1 MIVIDGDYPMAY
13 GAMVLNRDLTMPI
26 DRIRSIAEDRGT
38 MACLPEMRR
47 GRVAA
52 AIVKICQRVQRGDC
66 PLPGHRSGEQAYAA
80 ARADLAYYQILETRG
95 HARILRT
102 GDDLQQHIRQWSTQD
117 STDDLPV
124 GFILGIEGADSIL
137 WPEQVHDWRDA
148 GVRVVGLAHYGVSAW
163 CHGTGTGTDGGLFAG
178 ADKLLREMDGAG
190 MILDVTHAS
199 DCSNEE
205 SLELFGGRVI
215 ATHHNCRT
223 LVPGERQLPDHL
235 VQAIIQREG
244 VVGVSMDTWMLYR
257 PGIDWSNIPPDRR
270 SLFPQESITLNDV
283 ADHVDHI
290 CQLAGN
296 SRHAAIG
303 GDTDG
308 QGGCEGAPADVDT
321 VADYGKLADVLSQRG
336 YSADD
341 VENIMFRNWL
351 RVFSVGMLDN
361 EEAGNQ

>member
-13 GAMVLNRDLTMPI
+13 GAMVLNRDLTLPI
-26 DRIRSIAEDRGT
+26 DGIRSVAEDRGT
-38 MACLPEMRR
+38 MSCLPKMRC

-52 AIVKICQRVQRGDC
+52 AVVKICQRVQRGDC

-95 HARILRT
+95 HVRILRT
-102 GDDLQQHIRQWSTQD
+102 RHDLQQHIDQWSTQEN
-117 STDDLPV
+117 TEDLPV
-124 GFILGIEGADSIL
+124 GLILGIEGADSIL
-137 WPEQVHDWRDA
+137 WPEQVHDWREV
-148 GVRVVGLAHYGVSAW
+148 GVRVVSLAHYGMSAW
-163 CHGTGTGTDGGLFAG
+163 CHGTGTGTEGGLFAG
-178 ADKLLREMDGAG
+178 ADKLLREMEDAG

-199 DCSNEE
+199 DRSNEE
-205 SLELFGGRVI
+205 SLEQFGGRVI

-235 VQAIIQREG
+235 LHAIIQRDG

-257 PGIDWSNIPPDRR
+257 AGIDWSNIPPDRR
-270 SLFPQESITLNDV
+270 ALFPREAITLNDV

-321 VADYGKLADVLSQRG
+321 VADYGKLADVLMQRG

-341 VENIMFRNWL
+341 VENVMFKNWL
-351 RVFSVGMLDN
+351 RVLSAGMLDN
-361 EEAGNQ
+361 EEANN

>member
-13 GAMVLNRDLTMPI
+13 GAMVLNRDLTLPI
-26 DRIRSIAEDRGT
+26 AAIRSVAEDRGT
-38 MACLPEMRR
+38 MSCLPAMRC

-52 AIVKICQRVQRGDC
+52 AVVKICQRVQRGDC

-95 HARILRT
+95 HVRILRT
-102 GDDLQQHIRQWSTQD
+102 RGNLQQHIEQWATSESTED
-117 STDDLPV
+117 FPV
-124 GFILGIEGADSIL
+124 GLILGIEGADSIL
-137 WPEQVHDWRDA
+137 WPEQVHEWREV
-148 GVRVVGLAHYGVSAW
+148 GVRVVSLAHYGMSAW
-163 CHGTGTGTDGGLFAG
+163 CHGTGTGAAGGLFAG
-178 ADKLLREMDGAG
+178 ADMLLRAMEDAG
-190 MILDVTHAS
+190 MILDITHAS
-199 DCSNEE
+199 DRSNEE
-205 SLELFGGRVI
+205 SLERFGGRVI

-235 VQAIIQREG
+235 LHAVIQRDG

-257 PGIDWSNIPPDRR
+257 AGIDWSNIPPDRR
-270 SLFPQESITLNDV
+270 RLFPREAITLNDV
-283 ADHVDHI
+283 ADHVDYI

-321 VADYGKLADVLSQRG
+321 VADYGKLAGVLMQRG
-336 YSADD
+336 YAIDD
-341 VENIMFRNWL
+341 VENVMFKNWL
-351 RVFSVGMLDN
+351 RVLSAGMSDH
-361 EEAGNQ
+361 EEAHS